1 MIKNPTVS
9 FVIRTKNEGKFIGKV
24 LGLIQKQTYKNF
36 EIIIV
41 DSGSTDKT
49 LEIVKKFP
57 IKLIKIKPQDFNYG
71 YALNLGI
78 SNTKGKYIC
87 IISGHTIPI
96 SDTWLSD
103 GVRLF
108 KDKNIAAVSAPIS
121 IIPVGYYNRILG
133 KLTLV
138 LEKDREDFTP
148 WMTNTNSL
156 IRKDLWEKYHFD
168 ENLLGCEDYDW
179 AKEMLFRG
187 FNVVK
192 YKPFSSFHSH
202 FLLGRPDYFEMKPK
216 WKVWNAIV
224 DKKIRG

>member
-1 MIKNPTVS
+1 M
-9 FVIRTKNEGKFIGKV
+9 
-24 LGLIQKQTYKNF
+24 
-36 EIIIV
+36 
-41 DSGSTDKT
+41 
-49 LEIVKKFP
+49 
-57 IKLIKIKPQDFNYG
+57 
-71 YALNLGI
+71 
-78 SNTKGKYIC
+78 
-87 IISGHTIPI
+87 

-103 GVRLF
+103 AVKLF

-121 IIPVGYYNRILG
+121 IIPVGYYNRMLG

-138 LEKDREDFTP
+138 LEKNREDFTP

-168 ENLLGCEDYDW
+168 ENLPGCEDYDW
-179 AKEMLFRG
+179 AKEMLHRG

-202 FLLGRPDYFEMKPK
+202 FLLGRSGYFEMKPK
-216 WKVWNAIV
+216 WKVWNSIV